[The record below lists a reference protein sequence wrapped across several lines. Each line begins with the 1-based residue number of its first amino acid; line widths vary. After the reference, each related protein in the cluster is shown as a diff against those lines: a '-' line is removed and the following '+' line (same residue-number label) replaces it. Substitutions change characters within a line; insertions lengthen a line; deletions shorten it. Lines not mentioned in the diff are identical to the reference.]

1 MERRTGSP
9 PSGGTAQIRQAT
21 GTPPAPGPPESRC
34 YDPGMF
40 QTTTVGS
47 LPKPDWLAAPEQ
59 LWAPWRLAGDA
70 LQAGKQR
77 AALDWLREQEQAG
90 IDIVGDGEQFR
101 VHFVHGFLERI
112 EGIDWN
118 RKTRMGIRN
127 NRYEAEVPTVTAP
140 LRRPAAVHV
149 ADAAFM
155 RAHTG
160 RQLKITLPGPMTI
173 CDTIADGHYGRR
185 ADMAMRFAE
194 ILNDEAREIE
204 AAGADVIQF
213 DEPAFNVFVD
223 EVREWGLPA
232 LERAMLG
239 LKATTVV
246 HICYGYG
253 IEANIK
259 WKNTLGDTWRQYEQ
273 IFPWLNASSVQ
284 QVSLEFAG
292 SRVPHDVLR
301 LLPDKQLLIGAIEV
315 LPGKLETADEV
326 AHNIIEATRH
336 VDRERLLPCTNCG
349 MAPLSAEL
357 ARGKLRA
364 LGAGAALARR
374 QLG

>member
-1 MERRTGSP
+1 
-9 PSGGTAQIRQAT
+9 
-21 GTPPAPGPPESRC
+21 
-34 YDPGMF
+34 MF

-59 LWAPWRLAGDA
+59 LWAPWRLSGDA

-77 AALDWLREQEQAG
+77 AALEWLREQEQAG
-90 IDIVGDGEQFR
+90 IDVVGDGEQFR

-127 NRYEAEVPTVTAP
+127 NRYEAEVPTVTAA
-140 LRRPAAVHV
+140 LNRPTSVHV

-155 RAHTG
+155 RAQT
-160 RQLKITLPGPMTI
+160 RQSLKITLPGPMTI
-173 CDTIADGHYGRR
+173 CDTVADGHYGRR

-194 ILNDEAREIE
+194 LLNAEALEIE

-213 DEPAFNVFVD
+213 DEPAFNVFVE
-223 EVREWGLPA
+223 EVRDWGLPA
-232 LERAMLG
+232 LERAMRG
-239 LKATTVV
+239 LKARTVV

-259 WKNTLGDTWRQYEQ
+259 WKNTLGDSWRQYET
-273 IFPWLNASSVQ
+273 IFPWINASSVQ

-292 SRVPHDVLR
+292 SRVPHEVLR
-301 LLPDKQLLIGAIEV
+301 LLPDKQLLVGAIEV

-349 MAPLSAEL
+349 MAPLSADL